1 MRSTQPSTPGQSGQS
16 GQTVKL
22 FDSHAHLVADDL
34 ARYPRNPM
42 KRSPNAPPRLPGVIG
57 LPGGHHGTN
66 PINEVPDVSR
76 MLPWM
81 REAGVVEAV
90 AVQKRM
96 VYRFDNSYILDSSDA
111 HPELFSAVVI
121 LDAEDESTPALVRR
135 YVDQHGLAG
144 VRLFGGR
151 EPDGTMP
158 WLESPRALETWA
170 AANERGIVMDIEVLA
185 AGGGGPSVP
194 AIIAL
199 ARRFPN
205 LRVVLDHMLEPE
217 AEDENFGFDERFV
230 PLAAEPNLYFKFT
243 SINLDIYRETGTPA
257 DQALRSAV
265 DMFGAHKIM
274 WGSDIGTSSGT
285 YQDMVQR
292 MLDATALLTEAE
304 RHAVLYETGK
314 AVFVKGGLR
323 A

>member
-1 MRSTQPSTPGQSGQS
+1 MRSPQPNPTGPTGQPI
-16 GQTVKL
+16 KL
-22 FDSHAHLVADDL
+22 FDSHAHLVADDVT
-34 ARYPRNPM
+34 RYPRNPM

-57 LPGGHHGTN
+57 LPGGKHGDH

-96 VYRFDNSYILDSSDA
+96 VYRYDNSYIMDSSDA
-111 HPELFSAVVI
+111 HPDVFSAVVI
-121 LDAEDESTPALVRR
+121 LDAEDERTPSVVRD
-135 YVDQHGLAG
+135 YVENHGLAG

-158 WLESPRALETWA
+158 WLDSPRALETWA
-170 AANERGIVMDIEVLA
+170 VANEYQIVMDIEVLA

-217 AEDENFGFDERFV
+217 AEDDNFGFDARFE
-230 PLAAEPNLYFKFT
+230 PLAAEPNIYFKFT
-243 SINLDIYRETGTPA
+243 SINLDIYRETGIPA

-265 DMFGAHKIM
+265 DLFGADRIM

-285 YQDMVQR
+285 YLDMVQR
-292 MLDATALLTEAE
+292 MIDATALLNDAQ

-314 AVFVKGGLR
+314 AVFAKGGLR
-323 A
+323 

>member
-1 MRSTQPSTPGQSGQS
+1 MRSTQPQATGTSGQP
-16 GQTVKL
+16 VKL
-22 FDSHAHLVADDL
+22 FDSHAHLVADDT

-57 LPGGHHGTN
+57 LPGGQHGAS
-66 PINEVPDVSR
+66 PINEVPDVAR

-96 VYRFDNSYILDSSDA
+96 VYRYDNSYILDSSDA
-111 HPELFSAVVI
+111 YPELFSAVVI
-121 LDAEDESTPALVRR
+121 LDAEEEGTPALVRNYIER
-135 YVDQHGLAG
+135 HGLAG

-151 EPDGTMP
+151 EADGTMP
-158 WLESPRALETWA
+158 WLDSPRALQTWA
-170 AANERGIVMDIEVLA
+170 VANEHEIVMDIEVLA

-194 AIIAL
+194 TIVEL
-199 ARRFPN
+199 ARRFPK

-217 AEDENFGFDERFV
+217 AEDDNFGFDARFE
-230 PLAAEPNLYFKFT
+230 PLAAEPNIFFKFT
-243 SINLDIYRETGTPA
+243 SINLDIYRETHTPA
-257 DQALRSAV
+257 DQALRRAV
-265 DMFGAHKIM
+265 DMFGADRIM

-285 YQDMVQR
+285 YQDMVR
-292 MLDATALLTEAE
+292 RILDATALLADSE

-314 AVFVKGGLR
+314 TVFVKGGLR

>member
-1 MRSTQPSTPGQSGQS
+1 MPSPQDNTNAAA
-16 GQTVKL
+16 GQTIKL
-22 FDSHAHLVADDL
+22 FDSHAHLVADDQV
-34 ARYPRNPM
+34 RYPRNPM

-57 LPGGHHGTN
+57 LPGGKHGEH
-66 PINEVPDVSR
+66 PVNEVPDVAR

-81 REAGVVEAV
+81 ADERVEGAV

-96 VYRFDNSYILDSSDA
+96 VYRFDNSYILDSSDE
-111 HPELFSAVVI
+111 HPEIFSAVVI
-121 LDAEDESTPALVRR
+121 LDAEDEGTPSLVRS
-135 YVDQHGLAG
+135 YIEKHGLAG

-151 EPDGTMP
+151 EADGTMP
-158 WLESPRALETWA
+158 WLNSPRALQTWA
-170 AANERGIVMDIEVLA
+170 VADEYGIVMDLEVLA
-185 AGGGGPSVP
+185 IGGGGPSVP
-194 AIIAL
+194 AIIEL

-217 AEDENFGFDERFV
+217 VEDDNYGFDERFV
-230 PLAAEPNLYFKFT
+230 PLAAEPNIFFKFT
-243 SINLDIYRETGTPA
+243 SINLDIYRETDTPA
-257 DQALRSAV
+257 DQVLRCAV
-265 DMFGAHKIM
+265 DMFGADRIM

-292 MLDATALLTEAE
+292 ILDATVLLTDAE

-314 AVFVKGGLR
+314 KVFVKGGVR

>member
-1 MRSTQPSTPGQSGQS
+1 MRSPQSNPTGPTGQPI
-16 GQTVKL
+16 KL
-22 FDSHAHLVADDL
+22 FDSHAHLVADDIT
-34 ARYPRNPM
+34 RYPRNPM

-57 LPGGHHGTN
+57 LPGGKHGDH

-96 VYRFDNSYILDSSDA
+96 VYRYDNSYIMDSSDA
-111 HPELFSAVVI
+111 HPDVFSAVVI
-121 LDAEDESTPALVRR
+121 LDAEDERTPSVVRD
-135 YVDQHGLAG
+135 YVENHGLAG

-158 WLESPRALETWA
+158 WLDSPRALETWA
-170 AANERGIVMDIEVLA
+170 VANEYRIVMDIEVLA

-217 AEDENFGFDERFV
+217 AEDDNFGFDARFE
-230 PLAAEPNLYFKFT
+230 PLAAEPNIYFKFT
-243 SINLDIYRETGTPA
+243 SINLDIYRETGIPA

-265 DMFGAHKIM
+265 DLFGADRIM

-285 YQDMVQR
+285 YLDMVQR
-292 MLDATALLTEAE
+292 MIDATALLSDAQ

-314 AVFVKGGLR
+314 AVFAKGGLR
-323 A
+323 

>member
-1 MRSTQPSTPGQSGQS
+1 MPSPQDNTNAAA

-22 FDSHAHLVADDL
+22 FDSHAHLVADDQM
-34 ARYPRNPM
+34 RYPRNPM
-42 KRSPNAPPRLPGVIG
+42 KRSQNAPPRLPGVIG
-57 LPGGHHGTN
+57 LPGGKHGEH
-66 PINEVPDVSR
+66 PINEVPDVAR

-81 REAGVVEAV
+81 ADECVEGAV

-96 VYRFDNSYILDSSDA
+96 VYRFDNSYILDSSDE
-111 HPELFSAVVI
+111 HPEIFSAVVI
-121 LDAEDESTPALVRR
+121 LDAEDEGTPSLVRS
-135 YVDQHGLAG
+135 YIEKHGLAG

-151 EPDGTMP
+151 EADGTMP
-158 WLESPRALETWA
+158 WLNSPRALQTWA
-170 AANERGIVMDIEVLA
+170 VADKFGIVMDLEVLA
-185 AGGGGPSVP
+185 IGGGGPSVP
-194 AIIAL
+194 AIIEL

-217 AEDENFGFDERFV
+217 VEDDNYGFDERFV
-230 PLAAEPNLYFKFT
+230 PLAAEPNIFFKFT
-243 SINLDIYRETGTPA
+243 SINLDIYRETDTPA
-257 DQALRSAV
+257 DQVLRRAV
-265 DMFGAHKIM
+265 DMFGADRIM

-292 MLDATALLTEAE
+292 ILDATALLTDAQ

-314 AVFVKGGLR
+314 KVFVKGGVR

>member
-1 MRSTQPSTPGQSGQS
+1 MPSPQDNTNAAA

-22 FDSHAHLVADDL
+22 FDSHAHLVADDQV
-34 ARYPRNPM
+34 RYPRNPM

-57 LPGGHHGTN
+57 LPGGKHGEH
-66 PINEVPDVSR
+66 PVNEVPDVAR

-81 REAGVVEAV
+81 ADERVEGAV

-96 VYRFDNSYILDSSDA
+96 VYRFDNSYILDSSDE
-111 HPELFSAVVI
+111 HPEIFSAVVI
-121 LDAEDESTPALVRR
+121 LDAEDEGTPSLVRS
-135 YVDQHGLAG
+135 YIEKHGLAG

-151 EPDGTMP
+151 EADGTMP
-158 WLESPRALETWA
+158 WLNSPRALQTWA
-170 AANERGIVMDIEVLA
+170 VADEYGIVMDLEVLA
-185 AGGGGPSVP
+185 IGGGGPSVP
-194 AIIAL
+194 AIIEL

-217 AEDENFGFDERFV
+217 VEDDNYGFDERFV
-230 PLAAEPNLYFKFT
+230 PLAAEPNIFFKFT
-243 SINLDIYRETGTPA
+243 SINLDIYRETDTPA
-257 DQALRSAV
+257 DQVLRRAV
-265 DMFGAHKIM
+265 DMFGADRIM

-292 MLDATALLTEAE
+292 ILDATVLLTDAE

-314 AVFVKGGLR
+314 KVFVKGGVR